1 MALSLYRLLALSL
14 LALLI
19 PSTLAA
25 DVPDTLRCPEEH
37 LTIERLPDMQVAR
50 CCHALL
56 CLNGEITAIGG
67 HTDGFVPT
75 PTAEYF
81 CDGEWHLMDMP
92 YTADFSLALPLSS
105 GKVLLAGGMEE
116 NLGIGQLWTVQSY
129 DPETRTFKGFSSL
142 DRKRSMASGAE
153 LDSGRVVIAGNWYG
167 GDSIELFD
175 GTDQFTHVK
184 PVAQARAYPY
194 IFRTS
199 KDNAIILGSTTP
211 RGKLYDTIW
220 VDRFRGEPYRVPLLD
235 TWKPLYTMGWD
246 HPMMQSFIGD
256 EEAGLYAYL
265 LPLQRADSAMAIGLL
280 RGEEFSLL
288 PTQTPVPNH
297 VAGHAIYYHSYS
309 FVVDRRMHYAYLLG
323 FTFDARLC
331 LLRVDYTG
339 ALEGQPA
346 ALKLFYT
353 DPMTDFAF
361 HTPVLLPDG
370 NLVIAGGNQVWT
382 PKGFLSNNYLPSR
395 TVYLLRMNPDSAEL
409 TAARSN
415 WWWAV
420 VAVALLL
427 GAALLRFLRKPGN
440 GGDET
445 GPSGVNGDG
454 GVDGLSGVDGDGG
467 VDGLS
472 GDNGLN
478 GGDEADES
486 LFQRICAVMEEQQ
499 LFLKSDLKLSDV
511 ADALGV
517 PRTAVSNSI
526 RAARDCTFPYFVGEY
541 RVDYV
546 KQLMIQRPEAKI
558 SSLYTEAGFA
568 NETSFF
574 RTFKEFT
581 GTTPSEWRDASLSD
595 HQK

>member
-1 MALSLYRLLALSL
+1 MRHICTDFILRLLAACVA
-14 LALLI
+14 AL
-19 PSTLAA
+19 PCTVAWATSASDSTS
-25 DVPDTLRCPEEH
+25 CPV
-37 LTIERLPDMQVAR
+37 LQLQVERLPDMQVAR

-56 CLNGEITAIGG
+56 CLNGELTAIGG

-81 CDGEWHLMDMP
+81 SDGEWHLMDMP
-92 YTADFSLALPLSS
+92 YTADFSLALPLTS

-116 NLGIGQLWTVQSY
+116 NLGIGRLWTVQSY
-129 DPETRTFKGFSSL
+129 DPATRTFKGFGCL
-142 DRKRSMASGAE
+142 DHKRSMASGAE

-175 GTDQFTHVK
+175 GTDQFTYVK
-184 PVAQARAYPY
+184 PVAQTRAYPY

-211 RGKLYDTIW
+211 RGGCYDTIW
-220 VDRFRGEPYRVPLLD
+220 VDRFRGEPFRVPLLD
-235 TWKPLYTMGWD
+235 TWKPQYTMGWD

-256 EEAGLYAYL
+256 EEAGIYAYL

-288 PTQTPVPNH
+288 PTQTPVPNR
-297 VAGHAIYYHSYS
+297 VAGHAIYYSSYS

-346 ALKLFYT
+346 TMKLFYT
-353 DPMTDFAF
+353 EPMSDFAF

-395 TVYLLRMNPDSAEL
+395 TVYLLRMNPDSSEL

-427 GAALLRFLRKPGN
+427 GAALLRFLRKPVN

-445 GPSGVNGDG
+445 GLSGVN
-454 GVDGLSGVDGDGG
+454 GDGG

-478 GGDEADES
+478 GDDGLNGGDEADEADES
-486 LFQRICAVMEEQQ
+486 LFRRSCAVMGEQQ
-499 LFLKSDLKLSDV
+499 LFLRSDLKLSDV
-511 ADALGV
+511 AEELGV
-517 PRTAVSNSI
+517 PRTAVSNCI
-526 RAARDCTFPYFVGEY
+526 RTRRDCTFPYFVGEY

-581 GTTPSEWRDASLSD
+581 GTTPSEWRDANL
-595 HQK
+595 QKM

>member
-1 MALSLYRLLALSL
+1 
-14 LALLI
+14 
-19 PSTLAA
+19 
-25 DVPDTLRCPEEH
+25 
-37 LTIERLPDMQVAR
+37 MQVAR

-56 CLNGEITAIGG
+56 CLNGELTAIGG

-81 CDGEWHLMDMP
+81 SDGEWHLMDMP

-129 DPETRTFKGFSSL
+129 DPATRTFKGFSSL

-175 GTDQFTHVK
+175 GTDQFSYVK
-184 PVAQARAYPY
+184 PVKQARAYPY

-211 RGKLYDTIW
+211 RAQGYDTIW
-220 VDRFRGEPYRVPLLD
+220 VDRFRGEPFRVPLLD
-235 TWKPLYTMGWD
+235 TWKPQYTMGWD

-256 EEAGLYAYL
+256 EEAGIYAYL
-265 LPLQRADSAMAIGLL
+265 LPLQREDSAMAIGLL

-288 PTQTPVPNH
+288 PTKTPVPIH
-297 VAGHAIYYHSYS
+297 VAGHAIYYSSYN

-339 ALEGQPA
+339 ALEGKPA

-395 TVYLLRMNPDSAEL
+395 TVYLLRVNSESPASAG
-409 TAARSN
+409 ARSS

-420 VAVALLL
+420 VAVLLLL
-427 GAALLRFLRKPGN
+427 GAALLRFLRKPDREYLVADVVDVAGVADEDLLEN
-440 GGDET
+440 GAEEAGET
-445 GPSGVNGDG
+445 HQT
-454 GVDGLSGVDGDGG
+454 
-467 VDGLS
+467 
-472 GDNGLN
+472 
-478 GGDEADES
+478 DEADES
-486 LFQRICAVMEEQQ
+486 LFQRICAVMEEQR
-499 LFLKSDLKLSDV
+499 LFLRSDLKLSDV
-511 ADALGV
+511 AEELGV
-517 PRTAVSNSI
+517 PRTAVSNCI
-526 RAARDCTFPYFVGEY
+526 RTRRDCTFPYFVGEY

-581 GTTPSEWRDASLSD
+581 GTTPSEWRDANL
-595 HQK
+595 QKM